1 MNSMDIF
8 DWKKTKVLF
17 TKQQY
22 LIQEIINK
30 KIYWNLKKTVKR
42 EKKQWKVINWDETN
56 LIKISI
62 KLIKKNKKKTTQRL
76 ENVVQYFYNG
86 FSPLHSVVPTSF
98 QRLFYLTLSQLC
110 FNVAST
116 LVKDMS
122 KAIRLVIRMDLEID
136 W

>member
-1 MNSMDIF
+1 MDIF

-17 TKQQY
+17 TKQQC

-42 EKKQWKVINWDETN
+42 EKHQVNQ
-56 LIKISI
+56 
-62 KLIKKNKKKTTQRL
+62 KKKKTTTTQRL

-86 FSPLHSVVPTSF
+86 FSPLQSVVPTSF

-136 W
+136 